1 MARTFSSR
9 HTFVSRAKAL
19 FIAAALMLATLAGYA
34 APSVQV
40 ETAKSHCHT
49 LDMVDWWV
57 VTGQISEYGG
67 TLCH

>member
-1 MARTFSSR
+1 MKKRLMQLTFGL
-9 HTFVSRAKAL
+9 AL
-19 FIAAALMLATLAGYA
+19 ATALMIGGVATHNTPTYA
-34 APSVQV
+34 AG
-40 ETAKSHCHT
+40 KHCHT